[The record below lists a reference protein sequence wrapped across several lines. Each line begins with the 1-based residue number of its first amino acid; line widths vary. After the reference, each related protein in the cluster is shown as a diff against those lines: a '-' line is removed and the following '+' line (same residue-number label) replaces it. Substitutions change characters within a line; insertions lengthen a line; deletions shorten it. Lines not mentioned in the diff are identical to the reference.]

1 MGKIKLSNEQELSI
15 IADGIQAAGDSLTI
29 SLTADKT
36 IAEYD
41 EIFSEAMNTR
51 KSRSWI
57 LPVDLYD
64 PILVTLSC
72 RA

>member
-41 EIFSEAMNTR
+41 EIFSEA
-51 KSRSWI
+51 
-57 LPVDLYD
+57 
-64 PILVTLSC
+64 
-72 RA
+72 